1 MDRMRLEKRE
11 ETQERRDQSRGS
23 EIKRVRMSRSVS
35 SGKSEKPSVVMVA
48 RGVVTIVDGDKRGCG
63 MELGFE

>member
-1 MDRMRLEKRE
+1 MERMRLEKRD

-35 SGKSEKPSVVMVA
+35 SGKREKMSLVVVG
-48 RGVVTIVDGDKRGCG
+48 GVVIIVYENNTR
-63 MELGFE
+63 LGWN

>member
-1 MDRMRLEKRE
+1 MRFEKRE

-35 SGKSEKPSVVMVA
+35 SARREKTSVAVA
-48 RGVVTIVDGDKRGCG
+48 GGSVTIVDENKRMMGG
-63 MELGFE
+63 WN